1 MCEHDR
7 APRSYASTIEHQQPS
22 GRRPEGCCHSIASWL
37 AVRLHGECQNVGGF
51 VPLLARDVGA
61 RRSLIAGSIAPSEL
75 YRTSY
80 HRHAVD
86 GLPRRHRYK
95 TACLGR
101 IGSLSET
108 YNHLGLD
115 PARQSKKPP
124 RRPPRGDF
132 STQWTDMSGPF
143 CLIRRFVPARN
154 DQNSLEPASVSRR

>member
-1 MCEHDR
+1 MAFWLSSPDIGERQSGHAWCMHGTSKTIVCDLWQLALTTTELSR
-7 APRSYASTIEHQQPS
+7 ATAAFRSSTRRLQPLKHIL
-22 GRRPEGCCHSIASWL
+22 GGL
-37 AVRLHGECQNVGGF
+37 RLHAECQNIGGF
-51 VPLLARDVGA
+51 VPLLARDVRA

-101 IGSLSET
+101 IGKFSET

-115 PARQSKKPP
+115 PATCR
-124 RRPPRGDF
+124 
-132 STQWTDMSGPF
+132 
-143 CLIRRFVPARN
+143 ARTFH
-154 DQNSLEPASVSRR
+154 VR

>member
-1 MCEHDR
+1 MSSNVLLRCGTRDR
-7 APRSYASTIEHQQPS
+7 RIHGFLAVFARHRRASIWACMVLAWCMHSTSKTIVCDLFQLASTTTELSRATAAFRSSTRRLQPLQHIL
-22 GRRPEGCCHSIASWL
+22 GGL
-37 AVRLHGECQNVGGF
+37 RLPAECQNIGGF

-101 IGSLSET
+101 IGKFVSET
-108 YNHLGLD
+108 
-115 PARQSKKPP
+115 
-124 RRPPRGDF
+124 
-132 STQWTDMSGPF
+132 
-143 CLIRRFVPARN
+143 
-154 DQNSLEPASVSRR
+154 